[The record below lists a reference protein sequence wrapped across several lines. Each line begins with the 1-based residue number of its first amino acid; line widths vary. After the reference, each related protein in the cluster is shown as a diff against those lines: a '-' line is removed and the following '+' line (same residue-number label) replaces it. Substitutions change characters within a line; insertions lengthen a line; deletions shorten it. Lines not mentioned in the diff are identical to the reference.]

1 MVGATKGTEAQ
12 DAGAAG
18 ATVAAEGEAVQAMRR
33 SSPYQ
38 GEGISF
44 LALLS
49 LWFFYMVVR
58 VQLKV
63 FRAR

>member
-1 MVGATKGTEAQ
+1 MVGATESTEAQ
-12 DAGAAG
+12 DAGATE